1 MRLRTLRQPKRSFER
16 RCEAHKRWVAK
27 LLCLSAF
34 AGLESLTPNDLAA
47 PLLPMYR
54 RDRQTPGASHALS
67 HRIPFHSLLL
77 GSTRAQ
83 RELIRMKWNVENSA
97 KAAMSIRQ

>member
-1 MRLRTLRQPKRSFER
+1 MGG
-16 RCEAHKRWVAK
+16 K

-34 AGLESLTPNDLAA
+34 AGLESLTPNGVATR
-47 PLLPMYR
+47 PLPMCR
-54 RDRQTPGASHALS
+54 RDRQTPDASHALS

-77 GSTRAQ
+77 KGTRAQ

-97 KAAMSIRQ
+97 KAAMSIRQVREQ